1 MNNLNSWTQLA
12 LYIGALLLITKPL
25 GLYLVQVLDAQG
37 QTWLDRLVRPLER
50 LTYRVCGIDS
60 EREQGWQGYTVSML
74 LFSLAGMLL
83 TYFILRYQDLLPFQ
97 SLFNPQ
103 KLPGVNPHLAF
114 NTAASFTTNTNWQF
128 YGGESTLS
136 YFSQMVG
143 LTLHNFTS
151 AATGI
156 AIAAALVRGIARHTA
171 QTIGNFWVDVVRIT
185 YYVLAPICLVLALV
199 LVSQGMIQNF
209 KPYTVAKTLEPYTT
223 SVQKTDDA
231 GKPVVTA
238 DGKPVMVDQVVDTQT
253 IVQGPMASQIA
264 IKMLGTNGGG
274 YVNANATHPFENPT
288 PLSNFLQML
297 SIFAI
302 PSALTWYLG
311 RTVKNQRHGWA
322 VWGAMFILFLTGVL
336 VAWQSETAGNPIHQK
351 LGVAAADGNMEGKE
365 VRFGIFSSALF
376 ATVTTD
382 ASCGAVNAMHDSF
395 TPLGGL
401 VPMFNMQTGEVIFGG
416 VGAGLY
422 GMLVFVVLAVFI
434 AGLMVGRTPE
444 YLGKKIEAYDVKLVM
459 IVLMVL
465 STTILA
471 FTAWAAVSDW
481 GRAGLNNSGPHGF
494 SEILYAFSS
503 CVGNN
508 GSAFAG
514 LSGNEM
520 HWDTTTALA
529 MLIGRFLMIVPILAL
544 AGNLAGKKL
553 IPASAGTFQ
562 CEGFTFVA
570 LLIGT
575 VLLVGALTFLPALA
589 MGPVVEHYLMH
600 AGTLF

>member
-12 LYIGALLLITKPL
+12 LFVGALLLITKPL
-25 GLYLVQVLDAQG
+25 GLHLVQVLDAQG
-37 QTWLDRLVRPLER
+37 RTWLDRVVRPLER
-50 LTYRVCGIDS
+50 ATYRVCGIDS
-60 EREQGWQGYTVSML
+60 EREQGWQGYTISML

-185 YYVLAPICLVLALV
+185 YYVLAPICLVFALV

-231 GKPVVTA
+231 GKPVATA

-274 YVNANATHPFENPT
+274 YVNANAAHPFENPT

-297 SIFAI
+297 AIFAI

-322 VWGAMFILFLTGVL
+322 VWGAMFILFLTGVF
-336 VAWQSETAGNPIHQK
+336 VAWQSEAAGNPIHQT

-465 STTILA
+465 STTILS
-471 FTAWAAVSDW
+471 FTAWAAVADW
-481 GRAGLNNSGPHGF
+481 GKAGLNNSGPHGF

-514 LSGNEM
+514 LSGNEI
-520 HWDTTTALA
+520 HWDTTTALS
-529 MLIGRFLMIVPILAL
+529 MLFGRFLMIVPILAL

-562 CEGFTFVA
+562 CEGFTFMA